1 MRQSAPTTVAVASGD
16 AEDADRRASRGHR
29 RVRAFAA
36 GALASVLVACATY
49 APAPIDPTKSSDDF
63 AARRLD
69 AASLGEN
76 VARVLPQASS
86 AWPPPEWDRG
96 SLLAVA
102 LTENG
107 SLAVARAEVNSA
119 LAHEITAGESP
130 NPTLGLQSEY
140 ARREPQHWLYGIS
153 FDFLLPQ
160 YSVRRLD
167 GELARL
173 GTGGARDQLMEQ
185 TWNVRRALIA
195 ALSDRESAERRLKVL
210 KQLADAQDA
219 FVALQRQRVAA
230 GEDAPSD
237 LNAAQTTRIDIEQQ
251 QADASADAASAQA
264 ALATALGM
272 PEAAL
277 DGVSISWPEWGDPP
291 VLAADGTASAREKA
305 LLSRADL
312 AVAIDDYAQ
321 AEKKL
326 ERAIAR
332 QYPQFEF
339 KPGYYWDHGIAKWPL
354 DVGIVLPL
362 FNRNRGEIAE
372 ATAAREV
379 AGQRMLTLQAGI
391 YGEIESAERAEK
403 IARDNLDAALRRNE
417 ATRQQLHHADVALG
431 LGAGDRMEHTGVE
444 VLALRAA
451 LEAVQARARM
461 QSARNALEDALHAPL
476 SGPELALAKP
486 LSSADSGADR

>member
-1 MRQSAPTTVAVASGD
+1 MGQSTRTTVAVASGGT
-16 AEDADRRASRGHR
+16 EDADRRALRGHR
-29 RVRAFAA
+29 RFR
-36 GALASVLVACATY
+36 ALAAATLALALVACATY
-49 APAPIDPTKSSDDF
+49 TPAPLDPARTADDF

-69 AASLGEN
+69 APSLREK
-76 VARVLPQASS
+76 VVRVLPQAAD
-86 AWPPPEWDRG
+86 AWPPHEWDRG
-96 SLLAVA
+96 SLLAAA
-102 LTENG
+102 LAENG
-107 SLAVARAEVNSA
+107 SLAVARAEVDSA

-160 YSVRRLD
+160 YSVRRID
-167 GELARL
+167 EELARL
-173 GTGGARDQLMEQ
+173 GSGGARHQVMEQ
-185 TWNVRRALIA
+185 TWNVRRTLIV
-195 ALSDRESAERRLKVL
+195 ALSDRESARRRLEIL
-210 KQLADAQDA
+210 KRLAATQDGLI
-219 FVALQRQRVAA
+219 ALQRQRVAA

-251 QADASADAASAQA
+251 QADANTDANTAQA

-272 PEAAL
+272 PQIAL
-277 DGVSISWPEWGDPP
+277 DGVIISWPEWGDPP
-291 VLAADGTASAREKA
+291 KVASDDVADLREKA

-312 AVAIDDYAQ
+312 AVAIGEYAQ

-354 DVGIVLPL
+354 DVGITLPL

-391 YGEIESAERAEK
+391 YGEIEAAIRAEQV
-403 IARDNLDAALRRNE
+403 AEENLDAALRRGDE
-417 ATRQQLHHADVALG
+417 VRQQVRHADVALG
-431 LGAGDRMEHTGVE
+431 LGAGDRMAHIVVE
-444 VLALRAA
+444 VLALRAE
-451 LEAVQARARM
+451 LEIVQARARM
-461 QSARNALEDALHAPL
+461 QAARNALEDALHAPL

-486 LSSADSGADR
+486 ASTDSGADR